1 MGLLM
6 SNSKKV
12 VVFGGAGFLGSHVAD
27 ALTKKGYEVIIF
39 DIHESQFIDEK
50 QKMVVGD
57 ILDSEQVNEEVRDS
71 QYVYHFAG
79 LADINEAKLKPV
91 ETITSNV
98 LGTTNILEACRINNV
113 ERFVFASTIYVY
125 SELGSFYR
133 SSKQAC
139 ELIIEN
145 YFEEYNLNYTILRYG
160 SLYGRRANKF
170 NFIRNAVT
178 QALLDNKID
187 RKGDGEEVRDYI
199 HVKDA
204 AKASV
209 EILINKFINSHIM
222 IKGMQTI
229 KVKELL
235 LMINEIMG
243 NNIKINYSKK
253 VKYEGHYQLTPYS
266 FRPRVAEKFLLNTYH
281 DLGQGL
287 LDTIYDVYKEL
298 YKNNPEK
305 LSDLKIANPKE

>member
-1 MGLLM
+1 MD
-6 SNSKKV
+6 NSKKV

-27 ALTKKGYEVIIF
+27 ALTKKGYDVIIF
-39 DIHESQFIDEK
+39 DIHESQFINEK
-50 QKMVVGD
+50 QKMIVGD
-57 ILDSEQVNEEVRDS
+57 ILNPEEVSEVVQDC

-79 LADINEAKLKPV
+79 LADINEAKVKPI

-98 LGTTNILEACRINNV
+98 LGTANILEACRINNV
-113 ERFVFASTIYVY
+113 NRFVFASTIYVY

-139 ELIIEN
+139 ELITEN
-145 YFEEYNLNYTILRYG
+145 YFDEYDLNYTILRYG
-160 SLYGRRANKF
+160 SLYGRRANQF

-209 EILINKFINSHIM
+209 EILTSEFVNSHIM
-222 IKGMQTI
+222 IKGLQTI
-229 KVKELL
+229 KVNELL

-253 VKYEGHYQLTPYS
+253 AHYEGHYQLTPYS
-266 FRPRVAEKFLLNTYH
+266 FRPRVAEKYLLNTYY

-298 YKNNPEK
+298 YKNDPEK
-305 LSDLKIANPKE
+305 LGDLRFAEPKD

>member
-1 MGLLM
+1 MN
-6 SNSKKV
+6 NSGKV
-12 VVFGGAGFLGSHVAD
+12 VVFGGAGFLGSHVSD
-27 ALTKKGYEVIIF
+27 TLTQKGFNVMVFDRDPSQYINENQQMVI
-39 DIHESQFIDEK
+39 
-50 QKMVVGD
+50 GD
-57 ILDSEQVNEEVRDS
+57 ILNKEEVDKAVQNS

-79 LADINEAKLKPV
+79 LADINEAKEKPLD
-91 ETITSNV
+91 TITSNV
-98 LGTTNILEACRINNV
+98 LGTTNILEACKNNNV

-145 YFEEYNLNYTILRYG
+145 YFDEFDLNYTILRYG
-160 SLYGRRANKF
+160 SLYGRRANQF
-170 NFIRNAVT
+170 NFIHNAVT
-178 QALLDNKID
+178 RALLDKRIE

-209 EILINKFINSHIM
+209 EILTDDFINSHIM
-222 IKGMQTI
+222 IKGTQTI

-235 LMINEIMG
+235 SMINEIMG
-243 NNIKINYSKK
+243 NKIEINYSEETQ
-253 VKYEGHYQLTPYS
+253 YEGHYQLTPYS
-266 FRPRVAEKFLLNTYH
+266 FRPRVAEKFLLKTYH

-298 YKNNPEK
+298 HKSTPEK
-305 LSDLKIANPKE
+305 LNNLNLIEPNN

>member
-1 MGLLM
+1 M
-6 SNSKKV
+6 SELKKV
-12 VVFGGAGFLGSHVAD
+12 VVFGGSGFLGSYVAD
-27 ALTKKGYEVIIF
+27 ALTEKGYGVTIF
-39 DIHESQFIDEK
+39 DIYESKFANEK
-50 QKMVVGD
+50 QKMVLGD
-57 ILDSEQVNEEVRDS
+57 ILDQEQVNDVVKNS

-79 LADINEAKLKPV
+79 LADINEAKLNPL
-91 ETITSNV
+91 ETVTSNV
-98 LGTTNILEACRINNV
+98 LGTTNILEACKNNSV
-113 ERFVFASTIYVY
+113 ERFIFASTIYVY

-145 YFEEYNLNYTILRYG
+145 YFDEYNLNYTILRYG
-160 SLYGRRANKF
+160 SLYGRRANQF

-178 QALLDNKID
+178 QALLDNKIE

-209 EILINKFINSHIM
+209 EILSDEFINSHIM
-222 IKGMQTI
+222 IKGTQTI

-235 LMINEIMG
+235 SMINEIMG
-243 NNIKINYSKK
+243 DKVVINYSKEAH
-253 VKYEGHYQLTPYS
+253 YEGHYQLTPYS
-266 FRPRVAEKFLLNTYH
+266 FRPRVAKKYLLNAYH

-287 LDTIYDVYKEL
+287 LDTIYDIYKEL

-305 LSDLKIANPKE
+305 LSELNLTDKIK

>member
-1 MGLLM
+1 MN
-6 SNSKKV
+6 NSKKV
-12 VVFGGAGFLGSHVAD
+12 IVFGGAGFLGSHVAD
-27 ALTKKGYEVIIF
+27 ELTKKGHDVIIF
-39 DIHESQFIDEK
+39 DRHDSQFINEK
-50 QKMVVGD
+50 QKMIVGD
-57 ILDSEQVNEEVRDS
+57 ILNPEEVSKAVQDC

-79 LADINEAKLKPV
+79 LADINEAKVKPI

-98 LGTTNILEACRINNV
+98 LGTTNILEACRIKNV
-113 ERFVFASTIYVY
+113 DRFVFASTIYVY

-145 YFEEYNLNYTILRYG
+145 YFDEYDLNYTILRYG

-178 QALLDNKID
+178 QALLNNKID

-209 EILINKFINSHIM
+209 EILTSEFVNSHIM
-222 IKGMQTI
+222 IKGLQTI
-229 KVKELL
+229 KVNELL

-253 VKYEGHYQLTPYS
+253 AHYEGHYQLTPYS
-266 FRPRVAEKFLLNTYH
+266 FRPRVAEKYLLNTYH

-287 LDTIYDVYKEL
+287 LDTIYDIYKEI
-298 YKNNPEK
+298 YKDDPEK
-305 LSDLKIANPKE
+305 LGDLRFTEPND

>member
-1 MGLLM
+1 MD
-6 SNSKKV
+6 NSKKV

-27 ALTKKGYEVIIF
+27 ALTKKGYDVIIF
-39 DIHESQFIDEK
+39 DIHESQFINEK
-50 QKMVVGD
+50 QKMIVGD
-57 ILDSEQVNEEVRDS
+57 ILNPEEVSEAVRDC

-79 LADINEAKLKPV
+79 LADINEAKVKPI

-113 ERFVFASTIYVY
+113 NRFVFASTIYVY

-139 ELIIEN
+139 ELITEN
-145 YFEEYNLNYTILRYG
+145 YFDEYDLNYTILRYG
-160 SLYGRRANKF
+160 SLYGRRANQF
-170 NFIRNAVT
+170 NFIRKAVT
-178 QALLDNKID
+178 QALLKNKID

-209 EILINKFINSHIM
+209 EILTSEFVNSHIM
-222 IKGMQTI
+222 IKGLQTI
-229 KVKELL
+229 KVNELL

-253 VKYEGHYQLTPYS
+253 AHYEGHYQLTPYS
-266 FRPRVAEKFLLNTYH
+266 FRPRVAEKYLLNTYY

-298 YKNNPEK
+298 YKNDPEK
-305 LSDLKIANPKE
+305 LGDLRFAEPKD

>member
-1 MGLLM
+1 MDN
-6 SNSKKV
+6 SNKV
-12 VVFGGAGFLGSHVAD
+12 VVFGGAGFLGSYVAD
-27 ALTKKGYEVIIF
+27 ALTKKGYDVIIF
-39 DIHESQFIDEK
+39 DIHESQFINDK
-50 QKMVVGD
+50 QKMIVGD
-57 ILDSEQVNEEVRDS
+57 ILNPEEVSKAVQDC

-79 LADINEAKLKPV
+79 LADINEAKVKPI

-113 ERFVFASTIYVY
+113 NRFVFASTIYVY
-125 SELGSFYR
+125 SKLGSFYR

-145 YFEEYNLNYTILRYG
+145 YSDEYDLNYTILRYG
-160 SLYGRRANKF
+160 SLYGRRANQF

-178 QALLDNKID
+178 QALLNNKID
-187 RKGDGEEVRDYI
+187 RNGNGEEVRDYI

-209 EILINKFINSHIM
+209 EILTSEFVNSHIM
-222 IKGMQTI
+222 IKGLQTI
-229 KVKELL
+229 KVNELL

-253 VKYEGHYQLTPYS
+253 AHYEGHYQLTPYS
-266 FRPRVAEKFLLNTYH
+266 FRPRVAEKYLLNTYH

-287 LDTIYDVYKEL
+287 LDTIYDIYKEL
-298 YKNNPEK
+298 YKNDPEK
-305 LSDLKIANPKE
+305 LGDLRFTEPKD

>member
-1 MGLLM
+1 MDKA
-6 SNSKKV
+6 KKV
-12 VVFGGAGFLGSHVAD
+12 VVFGGSGFLGSHVAD
-27 ALTKKGYEVIIF
+27 ALTKKGFDVVIF
-39 DIHESQFIDEK
+39 DMSQSNFINDK
-50 QKMVVGD
+50 QKMVLGD
-57 ILDSEQVNEEVRDS
+57 ILDPEQVNDVVQNS

-79 LADINEAKLKPV
+79 LADINEAKVKPV
-91 ETITSNV
+91 ETITSNI
-98 LGTTNILEACRINNV
+98 LGTTNILEACKNNSI

-145 YFEEYNLNYTILRYG
+145 YFDEYNLDYTILRYG
-160 SLYGRRANKF
+160 SLYGRRANRF
-170 NFIRNAVT
+170 NFIRTAVS

-199 HVKDA
+199 YVKDA

-209 EILINKFINSHIM
+209 EILSNEFINSHIM
-222 IKGMQTI
+222 IKGTQTI

-235 LMINEIMG
+235 SMINEIMG
-243 NNIKINYSKK
+243 NKIEINYSKEAH
-253 VKYEGHYQLTPYS
+253 YEGHYQLTPYS
-266 FRPRVAEKFLLNTYH
+266 FRPRLAEKILLNTYH

-298 YKNNPEK
+298 YKNNSEK
-305 LSDLKIANPKE
+305 LDGLKLPDPKE

>member
-1 MGLLM
+1 MN
-6 SNSKKV
+6 NSKKV
-12 VVFGGAGFLGSHVAD
+12 IVFGGAGFLGSHVAD
-27 ALTKKGYEVIIF
+27 ELTKKGHDVIIF
-39 DIHESQFIDEK
+39 DRHDSQFINEK
-50 QKMVVGD
+50 QKMIVGD
-57 ILDSEQVNEEVRDS
+57 ILNPEEVSKAVQDC

-79 LADINEAKLKPV
+79 LADINEAKVKPI

-98 LGTTNILEACRINNV
+98 LGTTNILEACRIKNV
-113 ERFVFASTIYVY
+113 DRFVFASTIYVY

-145 YFEEYNLNYTILRYG
+145 YFDEYDLNYTILRYG

-178 QALLDNKID
+178 QALLNNKID

-209 EILINKFINSHIM
+209 EILTSEFVNSHIM
-222 IKGMQTI
+222 IKGLQTI
-229 KVKELL
+229 KVNELL

-253 VKYEGHYQLTPYS
+253 AHYEGHYKLTPYS
-266 FRPRVAEKFLLNTYH
+266 FRPRVAEKYLLKTYH

-298 YKNNPEK
+298 YEK
-305 LSDLKIANPKE
+305 NPKKLGCLKLADPKD

>member
-1 MGLLM
+1 MGN
-6 SNSKKV
+6 SNKV

-27 ALTKKGYEVIIF
+27 ALTNKNFDVTIF
-39 DIHESQFIDEK
+39 DKSESPFINKK
-50 QKMVVGD
+50 QNMVIGD
-57 ILDSEQVNEEVRDS
+57 ILDSEQVNKVVHNS
-71 QYVYHFAG
+71 HFVYHFAG
-79 LADINEAKLKPV
+79 LANINEAKIKPL
-91 ETITSNV
+91 ETITSNI
-98 LGTTNILEACRINNV
+98 LGTTKILEACRINNV
-113 ERFVFASTIYVY
+113 DRFVFASTIYVY

-145 YFEEYNLNYTILRYG
+145 YFDEYNLNYTILRYG
-160 SLYGRRANKF
+160 SLYGRRANQF

-178 QALLDNKID
+178 QALLENKID
-187 RKGDGEEVRDYI
+187 RKGDGNEVRDYI

-209 EILINKFINSHIM
+209 KILTDEFINSHIM
-222 IKGMQTI
+222 IKGTQTI

-235 LMINEIMG
+235 LMLNEIMG
-243 NNIKINYSKK
+243 NKIEINYSNQTY
-253 VKYEGHYQLTPYS
+253 YEGHYKLTPYS
-266 FRPRVAEKFLLNTYH
+266 FRPRVAKKYLLNTYH

-287 LDTIYDVYKEL
+287 LDTIYDVYKDL

-305 LSDLKIANPKE
+305 LSDLKLTDPKD

>member
-1 MGLLM
+1 MG
-6 SNSKKV
+6 NSKKV

-27 ALTKKGYEVIIF
+27 VLIKKGYDVTIF
-39 DIHESQFIDEK
+39 DKHESSFITQK
-50 QKMVVGD
+50 QQMVVGD
-57 ILDSEQVNEEVRDS
+57 ILDSEQVNNIVQNS

-79 LADINEAKLKPV
+79 LADINEAKIKPI
-91 ETITSNV
+91 ETIASNV
-98 LGTTNILEACRINNV
+98 LGTTNILEACRKNNV
-113 ERFVFASTIYVY
+113 DRFVFASTIYVY

-139 ELIIEN
+139 ELFIEN
-145 YFEEYNLNYTILRYG
+145 YFDEYNLNYTILRYG
-160 SLYGRRANKF
+160 SLYGRRANQF

-178 QALLDNKID
+178 QALLENKID
-187 RKGDGEEVRDYI
+187 RKGNGEEIRDYI

-209 EILINKFINSHIM
+209 EILTDEFINSHIM
-222 IKGMQTI
+222 IKGTQSV

-235 LMINEIMG
+235 SMINEILG
-243 NNIKINYSKK
+243 NKIKINYSEETY
-253 VKYEGHYQLTPYS
+253 YEGHYQLTPYS

-298 YKNNPEK
+298 YNNNPEK
-305 LSDLKIANPKE
+305 LGDVKLVDPKD

>member
-1 MGLLM
+1 M
-6 SNSKKV
+6 NKSKKV
-12 VVFGGAGFLGSHVAD
+12 VVFGGSGFLGSYVAD
-27 ALTKKGYEVIIF
+27 ALTEKGYDVTIF
-39 DIHESQFIDEK
+39 DIRESKFINEK
-50 QKMVVGD
+50 QKMVLGD
-57 ILDSEQVNEEVRDS
+57 ILEKNQVNDVVNNS

-79 LADINEAKLKPV
+79 LADINEAKLNPL

-98 LGTTNILEACRINNV
+98 LGTTNILEACKNNNV
-113 ERFVFASTIYVY
+113 DRFVFASTIYVY

-145 YFEEYNLNYTILRYG
+145 YFDEYDLNYTILRYG
-160 SLYGRRANKF
+160 SLYGRRANQF

-178 QALLDNKID
+178 QALLDNKIE

-199 HVKDA
+199 HIKDA

-209 EILINKFINSHIM
+209 EILNAEFINAHIM
-222 IKGMQTI
+222 IKGTQTI
-229 KVKELL
+229 KIKDLL
-235 LMINEIMG
+235 SMISEIMG
-243 NNIKINYSKK
+243 DKVEINYSKEAH
-253 VKYEGHYQLTPYS
+253 YEGHYQLTPYS
-266 FRPRVAEKFLLNTYH
+266 FRPRVAKKYILNTYH

-287 LDTIYDVYKEL
+287 LDTIYDIYKEL

-305 LSDLKIANPKE
+305 ISVLKLIDKIK

>member
-1 MGLLM
+1 MDKA
-6 SNSKKV
+6 KKV
-12 VVFGGAGFLGSHVAD
+12 VLFGGSGFLGSHVAD
-27 ALTKKGYEVIIF
+27 ALTKKGFDVVIF
-39 DIHESQFIDEK
+39 DMSQSNFINDK
-50 QKMVVGD
+50 QKMVLGD
-57 ILDSEQVNEEVRDS
+57 ILDPEQVNDVVQNS

-79 LADINEAKLKPV
+79 LADINEAKVKPV
-91 ETITSNV
+91 ETITSNI
-98 LGTTNILEACRINNV
+98 LGTTNILEACKNNSI

-145 YFEEYNLNYTILRYG
+145 YFDEYNLDYTILRYG

-170 NFIRNAVT
+170 NFIHNAVS

-187 RKGDGEEVRDYI
+187 RKGNGEEVRDYI
-199 HVKDA
+199 YVKDA

-209 EILINKFINSHIM
+209 EILSNEFINSHIM
-222 IKGMQTI
+222 IKGTQSI

-235 LMINEIMG
+235 SMINEIMG
-243 NNIKINYSKK
+243 NKIKINYSKEAH
-253 VKYEGHYQLTPYS
+253 YEGHYQLTPYS
-266 FRPRVAEKFLLNTYH
+266 FRPRLAEKILLNTYH

-298 YKNNPEK
+298 YKNNSEK
-305 LSDLKIANPKE
+305 LDGLKLPDPKE

>member
-1 MGLLM
+1 MN
-6 SNSKKV
+6 NSKKV
-12 VVFGGAGFLGSHVAD
+12 IVFGGAGFLGSHVAD
-27 ALTKKGYEVIIF
+27 ELTKKGHDVIIF
-39 DIHESQFIDEK
+39 DRHDSQFINEK
-50 QKMVVGD
+50 QKMIVGD
-57 ILDSEQVNEEVRDS
+57 ILNPEEVSKAVQDC

-79 LADINEAKLKPV
+79 LADINEAKVKPI

-98 LGTTNILEACRINNV
+98 LGTTNILEACRIKNV
-113 ERFVFASTIYVY
+113 DRFVFASTIYVY

-145 YFEEYNLNYTILRYG
+145 YFDEYDLNYTILRYG

-178 QALLDNKID
+178 QALLNNKID

-209 EILINKFINSHIM
+209 EILTSEFVNSHIM
-222 IKGMQTI
+222 IKGLQTI
-229 KVKELL
+229 KVNELL

-253 VKYEGHYQLTPYS
+253 AHYEGHYQLTPYS
-266 FRPRVAEKFLLNTYH
+266 FRPRVAEKYLLNTYH

-287 LDTIYDVYKEL
+287 LDTIYDIYKEI
-298 YKNNPEK
+298 YKDDPEK
-305 LSDLKIANPKE
+305 LGDLRFTEPKD

>member
-1 MGLLM
+1 MDN
-6 SNSKKV
+6 SNKV
-12 VVFGGAGFLGSHVAD
+12 VVFGGAGFLGSYIAD
-27 ALTKKGYEVIIF
+27 ALTKKGYDVIIF
-39 DIHESQFIDEK
+39 DIRESQFINDK
-50 QKMVVGD
+50 QKMIVGD
-57 ILDSEQVNEEVRDS
+57 ILNPEEVSKAVQDC

-79 LADINEAKLKPV
+79 LADINEAKVKPI

-113 ERFVFASTIYVY
+113 NRFIFASTIYVY

-145 YFEEYNLNYTILRYG
+145 YFDEYDLNYTILRYG
-160 SLYGRRANKF
+160 SLYGRRANQF

-178 QALLDNKID
+178 QALLNNKID

-209 EILINKFINSHIM
+209 EILTSEFVNSHIM
-222 IKGMQTI
+222 IKGLQAI
-229 KVKELL
+229 KVNELL

-253 VKYEGHYQLTPYS
+253 AHYEGHYQLTPYS
-266 FRPRVAEKFLLNTYH
+266 FRPRVAEKYLLNTYH

-287 LDTIYDVYKEL
+287 LDTIYDIYKEL
-298 YKNNPEK
+298 YKNDPEK
-305 LSDLKIANPKE
+305 LGDLRFTEPKD

>member
-1 MGLLM
+1 MD
-6 SNSKKV
+6 NSKKV

-27 ALTKKGYEVIIF
+27 ALTKKGYDVIIF
-39 DIHESQFIDEK
+39 DIHESQFINEK
-50 QKMVVGD
+50 QKMIVGD
-57 ILDSEQVNEEVRDS
+57 ILNPEEVSEAVRDC

-79 LADINEAKLKPV
+79 LADINEAKVKPI

-113 ERFVFASTIYVY
+113 NRFVFASTIYVY

-139 ELIIEN
+139 ELITEN
-145 YFEEYNLNYTILRYG
+145 YFDEYDLNYTILRYG
-160 SLYGRRANKF
+160 SLYGRRANQF

-209 EILINKFINSHIM
+209 EILTSEFVNSHIM
-222 IKGMQTI
+222 IKGLQTI
-229 KVKELL
+229 KVNELL

-253 VKYEGHYQLTPYS
+253 AHYEGHYQLTPYS
-266 FRPRVAEKFLLNTYH
+266 FRPRVAEKYLLNTYY

-298 YKNNPEK
+298 YKNDPEK
-305 LSDLKIANPKE
+305 LGDLRFAEPKD